1 MTAAFETSITR
12 IDDYLAQLRAELA
25 GADPAMIQDAL
36 SDAEEHLRAECA
48 ARPGHPEDVVL
59 RDITGSY
66 GSPADVA
73 AAYRDTDRTVQAA
86 ISPQRR
92 TAASSGAPKTGAL
105 RKFFAVYGDSRTWT
119 TLLYMLLSLMTGV
132 LYFCVVVV
140 GVSLSIGLSILIIG
154 IPVLLAFLALTR
166 VLALAEGRLVE
177 AMTGERM
184 PRRPRPATD
193 GSWLARIGSLLGNLR
208 TWTTL
213 CYQLLMLPLGML
225 YFTLAMTF
233 TLLGI
238 GLIAGGAWDLVRSL
252 GADLPDIVHWGDFP
266 VADGTFGSLLF
277 TLAGMF
283 LGVLVLTCLMHFARL
298 VGRSHGK
305 FAKAMLVGA

>member
-1 MTAAFETSITR
+1 MTAATETPITR
-12 IDDYLAQLRAELA
+12 IEDYLARLRAELE

-48 ARPGHPEDVVL
+48 ARPGDSEDVVL
-59 RDITGSY
+59 RDITQTY

-92 TAASSGAPKTGAL
+92 TASTGASQAGAL
-105 RKFFAVYGDSRTWT
+105 RKFFAVYGDSRSWT

-140 GVSLSIGLSILIIG
+140 GVSLSLGLSILIIG

-193 GSWLARIGSLLGNLR
+193 GSWLARIWAMLGNLR

-213 CYQLLMLPLGML
+213 GYQLLMLPLGVL
-225 YFTLAMTF
+225 YFTLAITF
-233 TLLGI
+233 SMLGI
-238 GLIAGGAWDLVRSL
+238 GLIGGGAWDLLRVL
-252 GADLPDIVHWGDFP
+252 GVDLPDVVHWGDFV
-266 VADGTFGSLLF
+266 VADGSLGSLLF
-277 TLAGMF
+277 TSAGMF
-283 LGVLVLTCLMHFARL
+283 LGVFVLTGLMHFARL
-298 VGRSHGK
+298 VGRCHGK
-305 FAKAMLVGA
+305 FAKVMLVGG

>member
-1 MTAAFETSITR
+1 MTAATETPITR
-12 IDDYLAQLRAELA
+12 IDDYLAQLRAELV

-48 ARPGHPEDVVL
+48 ARPGDSEDVVL
-59 RDITGSY
+59 RDITQSY

-92 TAASSGAPKTGAL
+92 TASIGASRAGAL
-105 RKFFAVYGDSRTWT
+105 RKFFAVYGDSRSWT
-119 TLLYMLLSLMTGV
+119 TLLYMLLSLITGV

-140 GVSLSIGLSILIIG
+140 GVSLSLGLSILIIG

-193 GSWLARIGSLLGNLR
+193 GSWLARIWAMLGNLR

-213 CYQLLMLPLGML
+213 GYQLLMLPLGVL
-225 YFTLAMTF
+225 YFTLAIAFSM
-233 TLLGI
+233 LGI
-238 GLIAGGAWDLVRSL
+238 GLIGGGAWDLLRVL
-252 GADLPDIVHWGDFP
+252 GVDLPDVVHWSEIA
-266 VADGTFGSLLF
+266 VADGSLGSLLF
-277 TLAGMF
+277 TLAGML
-283 LGVLVLTCLMHFARL
+283 LGVFVLTGLMHFARL
-298 VGRSHGK
+298 VGRCHGK
-305 FAKAMLVGA
+305 FAKVMLVGG